1 MFVSA
6 LYTLMILFRVSRSN
20 LNFDARLLVKQYG
33 PAICPYTNF
42 CYTNATKILED
53 TSDKMPCCA
62 PCSCEDNC
70 WDFGNCCPDKD
81 STHNKDPIQPLLSA
95 CKDPA
100 IKQFSGMQAY
110 QVIDHCPSGSKDV
123 TLLQKC
129 DFANR
134 TSIEDY
140 VWVSDKLTGK
150 IFENK
155 YCALCHA
162 VVDVLPWRILTT
174 CIELFFLPF
183 SQTFSYILSD
193 SCKFINIEPESLSDA
208 TKKYAC
214 QLLSYSKCNATGF
227 WKDYVEEFDT
237 ACNAFTSIFVHY
249 ALRERRTFKNM
260 FCFFCNYIED
270 ENVLCPKE
278 YGSMDRNIFNS
289 FQVLLDV
296 ELFTESTEVNTMDGQ
311 CGIDELMDSIMVR
324 TVLFLSVK

>member
-6 LYTLMILFRVSRSN
+6 LITFMILFRVSRSN
-20 LNFDARLLVKQYG
+20 LNFDARQLVRQYG
-33 PAICPYTNF
+33 PTICPYTNF

-81 STHNKDPIQPLLSA
+81 STNNKDLIQPLLSV
-95 CKDPA
+95 CKDPS
-100 IKQFSGMQAY
+100 IKHFSDMRAY
-110 QVIDHCPSGSKDV
+110 QVIDSCPSGLNNV

-129 DFANR
+129 QFANR
-134 TSIEDY
+134 TSIGDY

-155 YCALCHA
+155 YCALCHG

-174 CIELFFLPF
+174 CLDLFTLPF
-183 SQTFSYILSD
+183 SQADGFILSD
-193 SCKFINIEPESLSDA
+193 SCEVINIEPESLSDA

-214 QLLSYSKCNATGF
+214 QLPRYSKCNTTGF

-237 ACNAFTSIFVHY
+237 ACNAFTSIFVQY
-249 ALRERRTFKNM
+249 TYLGRRTFKNM
-260 FCFFCNYIED
+260 FCYFCNYVEE
-270 ENVLCPKE
+270 ENVLCPE
-278 YGSMDRNIFNS
+278 EFLSMDRNIFKS
-289 FQVLLDV
+289 FHVLLD
-296 ELFTESTEVNTMDGQ
+296 LGLYTESTNVNTIDGQ
-311 CGIDELMDSIMVR
+311 CGIDEIMDNIMVR
-324 TVLFLSVK
+324 TVLFLSL